1 VAETLETVTFDQ
13 LRAESDALLQEAL
26 AHMLAGR
33 HKTGIGVYGNAF
45 QSLSLGATLL
55 TSERDALL
63 AERDALAAELATVKA
78 ALPRW
83 RKDDDGVAYRLTVGP
98 IERWVEPCGDGMWRA
113 PYIGTTRYSR
123 ADAMLAV
130 TEALGLPPCEVCDE

>member
-1 VAETLETVTFDQ
+1 MGEDKTRCEQCGWVGADSLLIEVRHYDDADIMCPACQQVIMGEEPRLADWKALCLAAE
-13 LRAESDALLQEAL
+13 
-26 AHMLAGR
+26 
-33 HKTGIGVYGNAF
+33 
-45 QSLSLGATLL
+45 
-55 TSERDALL
+55 

-130 TEALGLPPCEVCDE
+130 TEALGLPPCEVEGE

>member
-1 VAETLETVTFDQ
+1 MSWDDDYYEEGA
-13 LRAESDALLQEAL
+13 A
-26 AHMLAGR
+26 
-33 HKTGIGVYGNAF
+33 
-45 QSLSLGATLL
+45 SLSKGQAVDWQARCL
-55 TSERDALL
+55 TAE

-78 ALPRW
+78 SLPRW

-130 TEALGLPPCEVCDE
+130 TEALGLPPCEVEGE

>member
-1 VAETLETVTFDQ
+1 MGDAMDTKTAQEYWEN
-13 LRAESDALLQEAL
+13 SDALL
-26 AHMLAGR
+26 LAGA
-33 HKTGIGVYGNAF
+33 KALDGGLQQQGIDLLSKAF
-45 QSLSLGATLL
+45 EHRSFAAILFQV
-55 TSERDALL
+55 ERDTL
-63 AERDALAAELATVKA
+63 RAELATVKA

-130 TEALGLPPCEVCDE
+130 TEALGLPPCEVEGE